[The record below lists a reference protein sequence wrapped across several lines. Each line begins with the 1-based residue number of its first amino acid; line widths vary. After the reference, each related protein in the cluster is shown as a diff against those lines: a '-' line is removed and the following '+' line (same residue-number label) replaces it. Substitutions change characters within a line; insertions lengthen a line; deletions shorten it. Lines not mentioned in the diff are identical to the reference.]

1 MLQSTV
7 ISELPRG
14 SSCRWVKGHLISRSG
29 SVCLCPSNDSE
40 TCT

>member
-14 SSCRWVKGHLISRSG
+14 SSCRWVKGHLISRS
-29 SVCLCPSNDSE
+29 CLCPSNDSE